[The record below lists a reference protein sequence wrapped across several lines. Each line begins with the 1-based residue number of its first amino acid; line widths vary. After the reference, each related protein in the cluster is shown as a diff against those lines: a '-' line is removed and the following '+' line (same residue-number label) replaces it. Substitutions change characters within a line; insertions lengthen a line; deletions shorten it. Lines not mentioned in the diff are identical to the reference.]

1 MENATLLELL
11 ESDREMILASLN
23 RDRSPAAA

>member
-11 ESDREMILASLN
+11 ESDREMILASLS